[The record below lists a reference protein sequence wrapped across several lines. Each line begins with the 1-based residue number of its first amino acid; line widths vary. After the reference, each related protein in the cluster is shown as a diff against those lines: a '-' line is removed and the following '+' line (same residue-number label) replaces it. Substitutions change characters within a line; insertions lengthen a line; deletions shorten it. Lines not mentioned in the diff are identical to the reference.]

1 MVLKLKRGN
10 TRRGSKN
17 NKLQEEDKTRTWFH
31 VLQYYDPLYND
42 GWADE
47 EISRDWGILYKL
59 KKELEEEIPE
69 LKFRIVLR
77 STYYTWREVE
87 DAFER

>member
-31 VLQYYDPLYND
+31 ALQYYDPLYND

-77 STYYTWREVE
+77 STYHTWREVE